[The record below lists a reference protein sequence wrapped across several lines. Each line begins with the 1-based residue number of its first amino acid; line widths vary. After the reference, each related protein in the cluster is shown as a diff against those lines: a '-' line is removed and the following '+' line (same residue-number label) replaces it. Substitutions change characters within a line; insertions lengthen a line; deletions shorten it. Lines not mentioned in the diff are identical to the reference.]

1 MILWAGSSV
10 VRTFASQ
17 VKGRGFKSHPVHT
30 HFRPKSSRSTECY
43 IVTKILSF

>member
-17 VKGRGFKSHPVHT
+17 VKGRGFKSHPVQT
-30 HFRPKSSRSTECY
+30 HLGLNYRMLSSY
-43 IVTKILSF
+43 